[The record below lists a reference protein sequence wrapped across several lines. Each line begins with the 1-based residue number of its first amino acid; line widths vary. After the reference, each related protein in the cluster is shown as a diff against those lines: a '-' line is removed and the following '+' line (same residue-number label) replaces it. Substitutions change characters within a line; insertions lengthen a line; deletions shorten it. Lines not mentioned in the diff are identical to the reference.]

1 MSRVRLELL
10 KDLCKRA
17 KSIAKSFA
25 FARFVILRAR
35 PVVGGYGEDFLVAFT
50 SAIHGYAVATLIMD
64 LRSRIMG

>member
-35 PVVGGYGEDFLVAFT
+35 PVVGGYGAGKAED
-50 SAIHGYAVATLIMD
+50 
-64 LRSRIMG
+64 